1 MRLGDAISLTI
12 DGTKFAIPKD
22 TEPMISEGGEVITET
37 QTYGDGSADGY
48 VSIELAKITGLKVK
62 LNDLNRDIFK
72 EKRGKTDIPFVLQC
86 VTGTF
91 EITGCIVGDTG
102 YSATKAVTDE
112 FEVHCTDGTGIR
124 RS

>member
-1 MRLGDAISLTI
+1 MKNDRNSASIILYFFFHIRKPASTLKNIIAII
-12 DGTKFAIPKD
+12 K
-22 TEPMISEGGEVITET
+22 
-37 QTYGDGSADGY
+37 